1 MTQYLRS
8 IFIIAVSAAAF
19 LLPPLIPASFAQEEI
34 QTSAKA
40 DSLKRAKLERAQA
53 EIISELKTISQEIES
68 LKKKTPAAKADSTR
82 LTELEQRHSVLE
94 GKLERIKTTLANP
107 HLGDEYVDEDGWGD
121 SEDDEPGWDEGQFNW
136 DFDKDWHDDS
146 DEDQFAI
153 SSNVLKKYPSVFQW
167 PFPISTKLG
176 ESFVRYNRAE
186 GFYIGI
192 SQPKRLYWHSKPRI
206 VGTGSLGYG
215 FASHRWRYSLGLYLP
230 FYFQD
235 YIVEFGGEGHS
246 FTDSKDQWIVDRD
259 ENTVTAFFAKEDYM
273 DYFGRE
279 GFSVSGAWYYRGP
292 RSLNVRFSTAY
303 LHDTYENLGRRTN
316 WSLFGGDKIFRFQP
330 MINAGNIN
338 SMMFAVGA
346 TTTPNVSR
354 SQIGWNAS
362 VSYETSGGFTKGD
375 YEFSQ
380 ITMDIRR
387 YQPVTDY
394 LNINLRVRTG
404 ASDGLVPLQRSF
416 ELGGISTLPG
426 YRYKE
431 FAGTHAALMNAELIL
446 HSNLSDDATGWVSS
460 LLSTV
465 NLILFYDA
473 GAVNGGTTM
482 ISDDYR
488 NGALNARFSN
498 DYSFGDWKTDAG
510 VAIGSADGDFRIG
523 LAWRLDR
530 SSDPNFILRFSR
542 PF

>member
-8 IFIIAVSAAAF
+8 FFILAVSAVF
-19 LLPPLIPASFAQEEI
+19 ILPLMTTSSFSQEETKT
-34 QTSAKA
+34 QAQV
-40 DSLKRAKLERAQA
+40 DSLKRAKLERDRTK
-53 EIISELKTISQEIES
+53 IISELKTISEEIES
-68 LKKKTPAAKADSTR
+68 LKKKTPVSRTDSTR
-82 LTELEQRHSVLE
+82 LAELEQRHSVLE
-94 GKLERIKTTLANP
+94 GKLERIRTALENP
-107 HLGDEYVDEDGWGD
+107 HINEEYVDEDGWD
-121 SEDDEPGWDEGQFNW
+121 DARDDESGWDDNQFNW

-153 SSNVLKKYPSVFQW
+153 RSNVLKKYPNAFQW

-176 ESFVRYNRAE
+176 ESFVRYNRVE

-215 FASHRWRYSLGLYLP
+215 FASHRWRYSLGVYLP

-235 YIVEFGGEGHS
+235 HIIEFGGEGHS

-259 ENTVTAFFAKEDYM
+259 ENTVTAFFAKEDFM

-279 GFSVSGAWYYRGP
+279 GFSVTGAWYYRGP
-292 RSLNVRFSTAY
+292 QSLNLRFSTAY

-316 WSLFGGDKIFRFQP
+316 WSLFGGGKIFRFQP
-330 MINAGNIN
+330 MINPGNIN
-338 SMMFAVGA
+338 SMIFAAGA

-362 VSYETSGGFTKGD
+362 LSYETAGGFTKGD

-380 ITMDIRR
+380 FTADVRR
-387 YQPVTDY
+387 YQPVMDY
-394 LNINLRVRTG
+394 LNINLRVRAG
-404 ASDGLVPLQRSF
+404 ASDGLVPLQRSY

-431 FAGTHAALMNAELIL
+431 FAGTHAALLNAELIL
-446 HSNLSDDATGWVSS
+446 RSHLSDDATGWISG
-460 LLSTV
+460 LLSAV

-473 GAVNGGTTM
+473 GAVNAGQTM
-482 ISDDYR
+482 ISDDFR
-488 NGALNARFSN
+488 NGALHARFSN
-498 DYSFGDWKTDAG
+498 DFSFSEWKTDAG